1 METTKLLTE
10 PTWKFQVWADTGKFE
25 LPQAA
30 NENLSGAVKTSLEA
44 FKEKLLETTALTPV
58 QSQVSNFKNKL
69 LETTALTP
77 VESQLQVFW
86 NRALSIL
93 TISELW
99 KLTPP
104 EETTAKLALFFWK
117 SPVEVI
123 SRDRADAQAPQEIRY
138 VEPEAANDNYTPLA
152 LAA

>member
-10 PTWKFQVWADTGKFE
+10 PTWKFQVRPDTGRFE
-25 LPQAA
+25 LPATNDNA
-30 NENLSGAVKTSLEA
+30 LAVTTWLEA
-44 FKEKLLETTALTPV
+44 FR
-58 QSQVSNFKNKL
+58 NKL

-77 VESQLQVFW
+77 VESQLKVFW

-93 TISELW
+93 TINELW
-99 KLTPP
+99 KLTPT

-117 SPVEVI
+117 SPVELI

-138 VEPEAANDNYTPLA
+138 VAPEPANDNYALLA